1 MKLADL
7 IIGPEWIMWG
17 AFGVL
22 LLLAIVLISGQG
34 SGLIAGYNTA
44 SKEKNQNIM
53 RRSYAEQLELEWQL
67 FRCLV

>member
-34 SGLIAGYNTA
+34 SEY
-44 SKEKNQNIM
+44 KEYF
-53 RRSYAEQLELEWQL
+53 S
-67 FRCLV
+67 

>member
-53 RRSYAEQLELEWQL
+53 RRSYAEQ
-67 FRCLV
+67 

>member
-53 RRSYAEQLELEWQL
+53 RRSYVEQ
-67 FRCLV
+67 

>member
-44 SKEKNQNIM
+44 SKEKKSKYNEKKLCRTVGIGM
-53 RRSYAEQLELEWQL
+53 AII
-67 FRCLV
+67 